1 MQRWHLGFGRA
12 ATVGVLALTG
22 IASSCGYA
30 KRDEMQ
36 AELARVRQEMQ
47 AGDEAVSQSL
57 TQRINEVN
65 ARVDALNRDLEAL
78 RNEFNVTVERLE
90 GMLSFNVPVHFEF
103 DRSDV
108 REQDRAV
115 LEKFAAV
122 VKQYYPNALVTVEGF
137 TDPAGSQAYNMRLG
151 KARAEAVKEYLT
163 TAGGLS
169 ADQVRTVSYGEARDR
184 QVAPGKQG
192 PGEEGMLNRRVSLVI
207 DYSGT
212 APRPAT

>member
-1 MQRWHLGFGRA
+1 
-12 ATVGVLALTG
+12 
-22 IASSCGYA
+22 
-30 KRDEMQ
+30 KRDEMH

-78 RNEFNVTVERLE
+78 RNDFNVTVERLE
-90 GMLSFNVPVHFEF
+90 GMLSFNVPVHFDF
-103 DRSDV
+103 DRSAV
-108 REQDRAV
+108 RDQDKPV

-137 TDPAGSQAYNMRLG
+137 TGPAGSQAYNLRLG
-151 KARAEAVKEYLT
+151 KGRAEAVKEDLT
-163 TAGGLS
+163 TAGGRG
-169 ADQVRTVSYGEARDR
+169 ADQVRTGGYGAARGRLVAAGKPR
-184 QVAPGKQG
+184 QEG
-192 PGEEGMLNRRVSLVI
+192 PLNRGGSLVI
-207 DYSGT
+207 DASGT

>member
-1 MQRWHLGFGRA
+1 MQKWHGGFGRV

-22 IASSCGYA
+22 VASACGYA
-30 KRDEMQ
+30 KRDEMH

-78 RNEFNVTVERLE
+78 RNDFNVTVERLE
-90 GMLSFNVPVHFEF
+90 GMLSFNVPVHFDF

-108 REQDRAV
+108 RDQDKPV

-137 TDPAGSQAYNMRLG
+137 TDPAGSQAYNLRLG

-184 QVAPGKQG
+184 QVAPGKH
-192 PGEEGMLNRRVSLVI
+192 GEEGLLNRRVSLVI

>member
-1 MQRWHLGFGRA
+1 MQRWHRGFGRV
-12 ATVGVLALTG
+12 ATVGALALAGVTS
-22 IASSCGYA
+22 ACGYA

-78 RNEFNVTVERLE
+78 RSEFNVTIERLE

-108 REQDRAV
+108 RDQDKPV

-137 TDPAGSQAYNMRLG
+137 TDPAGSQAYNLRLG

-163 TAGGLS
+163 TVGGLS

-184 QVAPGKQG
+184 QVAPGKQR
-192 PGEEGMLNRRVSLVI
+192 EEGLLNRRVSLVI